1 MDRAPPPRAVVAGTV
16 QDRQDVH
23 DAVPGTVLG
32 MGDEKRLLVALAGGH
47 ALALAKLRVGEG
59 GKVAAGEAGLG
70 PGDRLS

>member
-1 MDRAPPPRAVVAGTV
+1 MHYRSILVFGRLLLNHLTG
-16 QDRQDVH
+16 
-23 DAVPGTVLG
+23 
-32 MGDEKRLLVALAGGH
+32 EENRLLVALAAGH